1 MNNTTKLALA
11 ALVLVGAF
19 ALFTNK
25 ETDTETISPEDIERE
40 AVVDTK
46 VAATKYGDF
55 EAFATLSAK
64 KVEVGQSFTV
74 TFTVTDMTPDLIN
87 AIASG
92 DPAEYE
98 RYKRPWTLDGAI
110 EVDGPA
116 APGIVYIWEEKAEQK
131 TDPED
136 VPYGSVFTRS
146 GTFTCNDTGFVHVD
160 VDYLIE
166 RGLEDGVPPLD
177 PTLERPGATEDY
189 LYLGTVR
196 CVEPQKKPAQPEM
209 VQIPPPI
216 MSICPDGT
224 SLSGQ
229 PLYDIE
235 TIEPIRD
242 SVGNYIDRETGQSIV
257 CPGGEV
263 GSLPPEAGTGF
274 QTVGERPEG
283 AR

>member
-1 MNNTTKLALA
+1 MNNTIKFALLA
-11 ALVLVGAF
+11 AVLVAGF
-19 ALFTNK
+19 LLITNK
-25 ETDTETISPEDIERE
+25 DAEVEDIDPATTLRE
-40 AVVDTK
+40 AVIEGK
-46 VAATKYGDF
+46 VVETKYGDF
-55 EAFATLSAK
+55 DAFATLSAN

-74 TFTVTDMTPDLIN
+74 TFTATDMTPDLIN

-98 RYKRPWTLDGAI
+98 RYKQPWTLDGSI

-116 APGIVYIWEEKAEQK
+116 APGIVYLWEEKAEQN
-131 TDPED
+131 TEPED
-136 VPYGSVFTRS
+136 VPYGSVFTRT

-160 VDYLIE
+160 VEYLIE
-166 RGLEDGVPPLD
+166 RGLEDGVPPID

-196 CVEPQKKPAQPEM
+196 CVEKTKNPPQPAM
-209 VQIPPPI
+209 IQIPPPV

-229 PLYDIE
+229 PLYDID

-263 GSLPPEAGTGF
+263 GSLPPEAGTGI
-274 QTVGERPEG
+274 QIAGERPMG
-283 AR
+283 AE